1 MDGTEKKKNP
11 GRFRSWCLRH
21 AFRPGSFFAVIL
33 VLSVV
38 IVGLGLFSLS
48 SMKSISK
55 TAAFSLKDIGELATQ
70 SGYFTTVQ
78 TINKSRTVLGV
89 EVPGTQSSYV
99 YSYDGTIKAGID
111 FEDIEISVDDLSHVI
126 RVKLPEFKIL
136 STEIDDD
143 SFILYNDGA
152 NLFTSLKLEDVNKSN
167 AELKNTARETAIKNG
182 ILESARQNA
191 QVLIR
196 GFLAGFYDLNL
207 YTVTFE

>member
-1 MDGTEKKKNP
+1 MDEQVSR
-11 GRFRSWCLRH
+11 GRFRGWCARH
-21 AFRPGSFFAVIL
+21 AFRPRSFFLIL
-33 VLSVV
+33 LTLALV
-38 IVGLGLFSLS
+38 IVGLGYFSLT
-48 SMKSISK
+48 SMKSISR

-111 FEDIEISVDDLSHVI
+111 FEKIEISVDDLRHVI
-126 RVKLPEFKIL
+126 SVKLPEFQIL

-143 SFILYNDGA
+143 SFVLYNDGA

-191 QVLIR
+191 EVLIR
-196 GFLAGFYDLNL
+196 GFLAGFYDLKV
-207 YTVTFE
+207 YRIEFAP